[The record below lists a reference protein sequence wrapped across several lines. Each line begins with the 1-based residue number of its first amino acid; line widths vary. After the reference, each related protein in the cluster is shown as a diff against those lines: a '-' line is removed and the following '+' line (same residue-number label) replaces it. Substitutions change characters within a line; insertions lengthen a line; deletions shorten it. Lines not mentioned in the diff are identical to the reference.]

1 MNEEYGFRN
10 SLATSHHSPVRW
22 RAFFLA
28 MLSIAFVSV
37 PTSAN
42 AVARARPSAPSVFVF
57 DEGSGVVVK
66 SERAEVVRPVASL
79 TKLMTAMVLLDA
91 GADLERTVAY
101 DPKRHYAYKNWM
113 RFTRGDQLRGR
124 DLFLATLVG
133 SQNIPARMLVDLT
146 PYSEPEFV
154 ARMSE
159 KVASLGLT
167 QTRFVDVHGL
177 SSKNVSTA
185 PEIARLLDAALE
197 YPDIADALGRS
208 EATVAWRTRRGKV
221 QERLFHH
228 TNTLVAK
235 WQRFATE
242 ASKTGYLD
250 EAGDTIAMRIRDPRS
265 GQRFTVVALGEARQY
280 PRFRLAKRLAE
291 SVVGSPRIASSP
303 SSSRPSPS
311 SSRAKRGISYVFE

>member
-10 SLATSHHSPVRW
+10 SPAISHHSPVRW

-28 MLSIAFVSV
+28 MLSIAFVSA

-57 DEGSGVVVK
+57 DEGGGMVVK
-66 SERAEVVRPVASL
+66 SERAELVRPIASL

-133 SQNIPARMLVDLT
+133 SQNITARMLVDLT
-146 PYSEPEFV
+146 PHTEPEFV
-154 ARMSE
+154 RRMNT
-159 KVASLGLT
+159 KAASLGLT

-177 SSKNVSTA
+177 DAKNISTA
-185 PEIARLLDAALE
+185 PEITRLFDAALE
-197 YPDIADALGRS
+197 YPDIVDALGRP
-208 EATVAWRTRRGKV
+208 EATVAWRTRRGKT

-228 TNTLVAK
+228 TNTLLTR
-235 WQRFATE
+235 WQRFAIE
-242 ASKTGYLD
+242 VSKTGYLD
-250 EAGDTIAMRIRDPRS
+250 EAGDTLAMRIRDPRN
-265 GQRFTVVALGEARQY
+265 GRRFIVVTLGEPRRS
-280 PRFRLAKRLAE
+280 PRFVLAKQLAE
-291 SVVGSPRIASSP
+291 RAIRTSRIAT
-303 SSSRPSPS
+303 
-311 SSRAKRGISYVFE
+311 AE

>member
-1 MNEEYGFRN
+1 MT
-10 SLATSHHSPVRW
+10 SATSNSSKGWTVLAAAVMLVLPLSAHARLSK
-22 RAFFLA
+22 RAVQPPPLPLPSTYVLDVETHA
-28 MLSIAFVSV
+28 MRV
-37 PTSAN
+37 
-42 AVARARPSAPSVFVF
+42 
-57 DEGSGVVVK
+57 
-66 SERAEVVRPVASL
+66 SERAELVRPIASL

-91 GADLERTVAY
+91 GADLERSVAY

-113 RFTRGDQLRGR
+113 RFARGDQLSGR
-124 DLFLATLVG
+124 ALFLATLVG

-146 PYSEPEFV
+146 PYSESEFV
-154 ARMSE
+154 ARMNE
-159 KVASLGLT
+159 KAASLGLT

-177 SSKNVSTA
+177 DAKNVSTA

-208 EATVAWRTRRGKV
+208 EATVAWRTRRGKT

-228 TNTLVAK
+228 TNTLVAR

-265 GQRFTVVALGEARQY
+265 GRRFTVVALGEARQY

-291 SVVGSPRIASSP
+291 SVVGSPRIASP
-303 SSSRPSPS
+303 PS
-311 SSRAKRGISYVFE
+311 SSRAKREISYVFE